1 MVRAAYRHSPGAAIA
16 VQPIAVAVAAAAIA
30 SALAGCALAVE
41 AGGETLRMFPDGR
54 PHVLAPRLP
63 ALRSE
68 LLPRSR
74 AWMSS
79 FVFKPS
85 VTPLSRPMAPV
96 VAIVLYSAAIAA
108 ANAYVSRRGAPLDQ
122 ELRMVVAAHDVALS
136 AWSAVLSTA
145 LALTL
150 AVEASRLGIF
160 NVYCDPR
167 PHRLSSPH
175 PLVAIY
181 YLNYLTKWYELLDTV
196 LLALRGRP
204 TPAMHVFH
212 HAATLV
218 LCHSQLVDD
227 TAVQWVPIL
236 LNLGV
241 HVVMYA
247 YYAAATLGI
256 HIRWKRRLTVAQ
268 IAQFAID
275 VPSCAASLALR
286 LNAENGWGWL
296 SGANTWCRGTHRAG
310 VWGTSLL
317 AVYLCLFVDLHRR
330 TTRRKAKSV

>member
-1 MVRAAYRHSPGAAIA
+1 MAA
-16 VQPIAVAVAAAAIA
+16 
-30 SALAGCALAVE
+30 ALAGCALAVAVE
-41 AGGETLRMFPDGR
+41 PGETFRMFPGVR

-63 ALRSE
+63 ALRSL

-74 AWMSS
+74 AWVSS
-79 FVFKPS
+79 FTFEPG
-85 VTPLSRPMAPV
+85 VTPLSRPVAPIAAITMYFA
-96 VAIVLYSAAIAA
+96 AIVASKAFI
-108 ANAYVSRRGAPLDQ
+108 SRRGAPLDQ
-122 ELRMVVAAHDVALS
+122 ELRVLVAAHDVALS
-136 AWSAVLSTA
+136 AWSAVLFTA
-145 LALTL
+145 LSLTV

-167 PHRLSSPH
+167 PHRLSASSPH

-218 LCHSQLVDD
+218 LCYTQLADD

-247 YYAAATLGI
+247 YYAAVTMAVN
-256 HIRWKRRLTVAQ
+256 IRWKRRLTVAQ

-275 VPSCAASLALR
+275 VPSCAACLALR
-286 LNAENGWGWL
+286 INAERGWGWL
-296 SGANTWCRGTHRAG
+296 RGANTWCRGTHRAG
-310 VWGTSLL
+310 ICGISLL

-330 TTRRKAKSV
+330 TAERKSKAV